1 MPPIWRMFACGLLAA
16 WSAAAV
22 SQGAADRDAVPGSLT
37 GKPGDASNGR
47 AVVLG
52 RQSGFC
58 LLCHSGPFPEERHQG
73 NLAPD
78 LRHSVSGLSAAQ
90 IRLRLID
97 PSRTNPDTIMPA
109 YFRSDHLVRV
119 AERYQG
125 RSILS
130 AQEIED
136 VLAFLLTLRTP

>member
-1 MPPIWRMFACGLLAA
+1 MPPIWRLFACGLLAG
-16 WSAAAV
+16 WSAAAMPHSTPEANAPSV
-22 SQGAADRDAVPGSLT
+22 SLT
-37 GKPGDASNGR
+37 GKPGDPSNGR

-78 LRHSVSGLSAAQ
+78 LRISVADLSAAQ
-90 IRLRLID
+90 IRSRLID
-97 PSRTNPDTIMPA
+97 PSRNNPDTIIPA

-119 AERYQG
+119 ADRFQG
-125 RSILS
+125 KTILS

-136 VLAFLLTLRTP
+136 VLAFLLTLKTE

>member
-1 MPPIWRMFACGLLAA
+1 MLACCLLASS
-16 WSAAAV
+16 SAVAMA
-22 SQGAADRDAVPGSLT
+22 QGAVDGDAPSVSLT
-37 GKPGDASNGR
+37 GKPGDPVNGR

-78 LRHSVSGLSAAQ
+78 LRTSVAGLSAAQ

-97 PSRTNPDTIMPA
+97 SSRDNPDTIMPA

-119 AERYQG
+119 ADRYQG
-125 RSILS
+125 RTILS
-130 AQEIED
+130 AQEVED
-136 VLAFLLTLRTP
+136 VLAFLLGLKTP